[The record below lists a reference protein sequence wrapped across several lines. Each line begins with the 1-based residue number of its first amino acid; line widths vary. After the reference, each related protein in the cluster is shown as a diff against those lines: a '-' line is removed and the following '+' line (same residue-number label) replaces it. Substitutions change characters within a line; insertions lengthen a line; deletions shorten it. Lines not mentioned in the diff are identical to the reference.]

1 MTNRFI
7 GIGRLTRDVEL
18 KFTPTGV
25 AVASFSIA
33 INRTF
38 KNQQGEYEADFINVV
53 AFKKLAENVANYTQ
67 KGSLVAV
74 EGRIQTRSYE
84 NKQGQRVYVTEI
96 IADSVQFLESK
107 KQEEKPRYTANPS
120 EPFQNNGQ
128 PIEIQDD
135 DLPF

>member
-1 MTNRFI
+1 MTNRFV

-38 KNQQGEYEADFINVV
+38 KNQQGEYETDFINVV

-107 KQEEKPRYTANPS
+107 KQEEKPRYTANPGD
-120 EPFQNNGQ
+120 PFQNNGQ
-128 PIEIQDD
+128 AIDIQDD